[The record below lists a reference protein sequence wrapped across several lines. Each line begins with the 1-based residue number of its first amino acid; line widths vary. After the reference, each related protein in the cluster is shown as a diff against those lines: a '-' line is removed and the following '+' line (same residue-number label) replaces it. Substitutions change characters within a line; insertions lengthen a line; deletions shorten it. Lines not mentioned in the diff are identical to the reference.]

1 MTLLRRQDVLRLLL
15 SSAILQA
22 VLHHR
27 LVLRVH
33 SPVLPVRRPGLHHHR
48 HARPARRRALPVL
61 RPRCVL
67 QVRRH
72 AVPAVLT
79 SPVRAHPRPAAREVL
94 HRHVVPVP
102 PHRFV
107 VQAPHHKSVVRDPH
121 LRSVA
126 RTPHPSPV
134 LLVQEP
140 QARVLRLRCAAR
152 TTVPAHPHRC
162 VSPEIPLRCVALSP
176 ILIS

>member
-33 SPVLPVRRPGLHHHR
+33 SPVLPVPRQGLHHHR
-48 HARPARRRALPVL
+48 PARPALRHALPVL

-102 PHRFV
+102 PHRSV
-107 VQAPHHKSVVRDPH
+107 VQAPPHKSVVRDPH

-126 RTPHPSPV
+126 RAPHPSPV
-134 LLVQEP
+134 LPAQGPPVQAP
-140 QARVLRLRCAAR
+140 LL
-152 TTVPAHPHRC
+152 RC
-162 VSPEIPLRCVALSP
+162 VSPEIPRRCVALSQ
-176 ILIS
+176 ILI

>member
-22 VLHHR
+22 VLHPR

-48 HARPARRRALPVL
+48 PARPALRRALPVL
-61 RPRCVL
+61 HPRCVL

-107 VQAPHHKSVVRDPH
+107 VQAPPHKSVVRDPH
-121 LRSVA
+121 LRFVA
-126 RTPHPSPV
+126 RAPHPSPV
-134 LLVQEP
+134 LPVQGHP
-140 QARVLRLRCAAR
+140 VQAPLLRCAAR

-176 ILIS
+176 VLI